1 MIVSSDD
8 DFERARN
15 SVQVLCERFKDQQ
28 DKYREDKNGAG
39 ANAMTV
45 AMRLFRTWC
54 RQLGLLGHPLDVNL
68 DSGVGKSLTPDVSKN
83 ETPK

>member
-1 MIVSSDD
+1 MSSDD
-8 DFERARN
+8 EFERARN

-28 DKYREDKNGAG
+28 DKYRTEKNGAG

-68 DSGVGKSLTPDVSKN
+68 DSGVGKRPTEAVGKP
-83 ETPK
+83 EGTE